1 MPKIRFAPGSE
12 VRIDPTE
19 MQIVIEYSAMKSR
32 NVADMPGSVE
42 KGDCNLGVAN
52 KASWKI
58 RGNGATQGYMAIR
71 NPGVYLIKSNPLLAY
86 PLAYPVK
93 ATPRSPAK
101 KTRVCAFATYFVPQR
116 NYAA

>member
-19 MQIVIEYSAMKSR
+19 MQIVIEYSAMKPR